1 MDFKW
6 LPDACVP
13 LKRTK
18 QLKAEGLT
26 LETSAF
32 KLFTV
37 ADGRYHLSWES
48 EITLQ
53 YSHTDE
59 APQFL

>member
-6 LPDACVP
+6 LPDVCVP

-18 QLKAEGLT
+18 QLKTKGLT

-32 KLFTV
+32 LKLFTV
-37 ADGRYHLSWES
+37 ADVRYHLSWES
-48 EITLQ
+48 EITL
-53 YSHTDE
+53 
-59 APQFL
+59 

>member
-6 LPDACVP
+6 LPDVPDVP

-18 QLKAEGLT
+18 QLKTEGLT

-48 EITLQ
+48 EITL
-53 YSHTDE
+53 
-59 APQFL
+59 